1 MDDYHFRTIKS
12 LLRKELNLTKK
23 LQDEYDRIQ
32 VADIMEDTFPQD
44 AGLDKLI
51 KVCEGIK
58 ELEDLAKKLK
68 KEKAK
73 VKKQKKEKT
82 KTAVKKAKQDE
93 PSSSQSLPTDDDANN
108 NKDSLK
114 KKRKIPTKSEGGN
127 KKKLTQETTQ
137 LPEPSQGSTQT
148 DQGCLQTPQK
158 PPPTPS
164 SSSTNK
170 KQKNTG
176 IKNHSTITTEVP
188 QKKHQLQEL
197 SANDISS
204 AASELQ
210 SPQGLSSTA
219 SRSIKTPCA
228 PPLTGFTSKKS
239 HGSPGPPSLTFPI
252 SPASNSSMHQ
262 NFPVPLTLSSAVQA
276 PSVSSATPSSSV
288 GVPHMPSETVSSS
301 LNAPQMSPVSVPS
314 STQNLCPPTA
324 VAFNSMQAPPS
335 SQILAPRSVQ
345 TPRVPSATLK
355 RKAQDITT
363 SPATAS
369 INVQVPHTLP
379 EAVSRNACTTQVP
392 LRAPSSDIQTL
403 NWATVRAPRNTKVP
417 GPLDTVP
424 IYFLALPSPATTA
437 SSLQTSQVL
446 PPPTS
451 KSLAAPQVPL
461 PIETSRVQTTQM
473 HPGAAANFTHPLH
486 APPVTGSKSVG
497 TTQVPPGVV
506 APRSGQALPCPKE
519 KSSRNVQAPQMP
531 SATTSSSLLSPR
543 VCPTPASSSLRS
555 SLVPQATTKS
565 SPYRTLGRGNIPK
578 EPSKEEGHQQGP
590 KEVMVLKVTE
600 PFTYDLIKDLWMF
613 HATVATET
621 EFFRVKVFDLTLK
634 DKFIPKKIISISDY
648 FGANGFLEIH
658 KAACVS
664 DVNVNQTMVISN
676 ALKQRA
682 NATPK
687 IKDLF
692 SQTKGTYVNGEFMV
706 FTLKVKRK
714 KKIKLQ
720 ESKMNPVVP
729 NLFLLV
735 LNPTKIKP
743 LQRKRE
749 KHPQKLKVAIKR
761 SSPRRQLNFQNLH
774 KAAHKQIKDV
784 SRLLKSL
791 HQHHPAV
798 PQTRNRKTQASKS

>member
-1 MDDYHFRTIKS
+1 MSEYKKIVLLKGFEVMDDYHFRTIKS

-148 DQGCLQTPQK
+148 DQGWLQPPQK

-706 FTLKVKRK
+706 FTKTERNNFIYYGIEDDTGKMEVVVYGRLTSIKCEPGNKLRLVCFELSSSEDTWQLKSVRHSYMQVINVK
-714 KKIKLQ
+714 KK
-720 ESKMNPVVP
+720 
-729 NLFLLV
+729 
-735 LNPTKIKP
+735 
-743 LQRKRE
+743 
-749 KHPQKLKVAIKR
+749 
-761 SSPRRQLNFQNLH
+761 
-774 KAAHKQIKDV
+774 
-784 SRLLKSL
+784 L
-791 HQHHPAV
+791 HQH
-798 PQTRNRKTQASKS
+798 